1 MPVEARGEM
10 DWEESFP
17 AHPGTR
23 TAASVGEAV
32 RPGNYSD
39 REAVRG
45 LREGRA
51 VWVDKVVVREAEG
64 EAGETAEGAEGS
76 AAKR

>member
-1 MPVEARGEM
+1 M
-10 DWEESFP
+10 DWEESFR

-23 TAASVGEAV
+23 TAVSVGGAAC
-32 RPGNYSD
+32 PDNYSD
-39 REAVRG
+39 REAG
-45 LREGRA
+45 LQEGQA
-51 VWVDKVVVREAEG
+51 VLVDKVVVREAEG

>member
-1 MPVEARGEM
+1 MG
-10 DWEESFP
+10 WEESFP
-17 AHPGTR
+17 AHPGIR
-23 TAASVGEAV
+23 TAALVGGAA

-39 REAVRG
+39 REAAG

-51 VWVDKVVVREAEG
+51 VLVDKVVVREAEG

>member
-1 MPVEARGEM
+1 M

-23 TAASVGEAV
+23 MVVSVGGVAC
-32 RPGNYSD
+32 PDNYLD
-39 REAVRG
+39 REAAG

-51 VWVDKVVVREAEG
+51 VLVDKVVDQEAAG
-64 EAGETAEGAEGS
+64 EEGETAEGAEGS

>member
-1 MPVEARGEM
+1 M

-23 TAASVGEAV
+23 TAASVGGAA
-32 RPGNYSD
+32 RLGNCSD
-39 REAVRG
+39 REAAG

-51 VWVDKVVVREAEG
+51 VLVGKVVREAE
-64 EAGETAEGAEGS
+64 EAAGDAEGL

>member
-1 MPVEARGEM
+1 M

-23 TAASVGEAV
+23 TGALVGGAA

-39 REAVRG
+39 REAAG

-51 VWVDKVVVREAEG
+51 VLVDKVVVREAE
-64 EAGETAEGAEGS
+64 EEETAEGAEGLG
-76 AAKR
+76 AKP